1 MQSAM
6 HQIRVA
12 LLFKFFRF
20 SVLGGNQIRA
30 GHGLI
35 TARAFMTRCGSN
47 ERRFTAFRIPILES
61 SRAMHADVGGCDRNC
76 VQFP

>member
-6 HQIRVA
+6 HQIRMA

-20 SVLGGNQIRA
+20 PILGGHQSRA
-30 GHGLI
+30 GHGRI
-35 TARAFMTRCGSN
+35 TARAFMPRCGSN
-47 ERRFTAFRIPILES
+47 ERRFTTFRIQILGS
-61 SRAMHADVGGCDRNC
+61 SRAMHADLGGCDRNC

>member
-1 MQSAM
+1 MQSAT
-6 HQIRVA
+6 HQVTIA

-20 SVLGGNQIRA
+20 SVLGGNQSRA

-35 TARAFMTRCGSN
+35 TARALLPRGGSS

-61 SRAMHADVGGCDRNC
+61 SRAMHADVGGSERNC
-76 VQFP
+76 GQFP